1 MNQTNT
7 SFMTPSLYEVPTD
20 TPLGLDLEAFL
31 ITDTNFGDSD
41 NKDHQEK
48 VMQSIIKDNK
58 TMLSILNKRTLTV
71 QTLMNWWN
79 KGNIDS
85 TINALTSKRDTSVV
99 MDFFNYAFVKGG
111 HANLDQ
117 ITMENAAAILAHL
130 FSLINSKYETY
141 LIVGIKALKV
151 IFEHV
156 SVLISSECNIM
167 REGGEVSMEVKQQ
180 QNVQKALM
188 ILGQLEKL
196 K

>member
-1 MNQTNT
+1 
-7 SFMTPSLYEVPTD
+7 MTPSLYEVPTD
-20 TPLGLDLEAFL
+20 TPLGLDLEKFL
-31 ITDTNFGDSD
+31 ITETNFGDAND
-41 NKDHQEK
+41 QNHQEK

-71 QTLMNWWN
+71 RTLMNWWN

-99 MDFFNYAFVKGG
+99 MDFFNYAFVKGD
-111 HANLDQ
+111 HSNFDQ
-117 ITMENAAAILAHL
+117 ITMENAAALLAHL

-156 SVLISSECNIM
+156 SIIISNECNIM

-180 QNVQKALM
+180 QNLQKALM